1 MKNLR
6 TNFKT
11 VPTIKFARAK
21 FTLILLALLSLGY
34 YVRADT
40 SCHNAIELQ
49 KAAIDSLEKQ
59 LTLVTLRPF
68 NQGYQAGYKAA
79 KAEALEPDVI
89 GEMLFVIT
97 FCLIFLS
104 VTGIIIYN
112 ALKD

>member
-6 TNFKT
+6 NNFKP

-21 FTLILLALLSLGY
+21 FTLILLALLSFGY
-34 YVRADT
+34 YVKADI
-40 SCHNAIELQ
+40 SCYKAIEVQ
-49 KAAIDSLEKQ
+49 QAAIDSLEKQ
-59 LTLVTLRPF
+59 LTLVTSRPF

-79 KAEALEPDVI
+79 KAEALEPEVI

-104 VTGIIIYN
+104 VTAAIIYN